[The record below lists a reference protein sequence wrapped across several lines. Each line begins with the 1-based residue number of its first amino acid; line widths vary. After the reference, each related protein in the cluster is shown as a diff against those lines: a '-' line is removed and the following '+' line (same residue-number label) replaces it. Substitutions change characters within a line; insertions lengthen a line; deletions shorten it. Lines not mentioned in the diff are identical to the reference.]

1 MRLSYTQTNEIDY
14 IPKLFRSRKSLIKM
28 ADIINTSSPPTKSPT
43 APPPLKFVLFQ
54 NLYLKPDS
62 WFIHIPFL
70 SYVVKK
76 IVNQFKENQNNVT
89 VPSFLSGAN

>member
-43 APPPLKFVLFQ
+43 APPPPQVCIIS
-54 NLYLKPDS
+54 KPLS
-62 WFIHIPFL
+62 KTRQLVHSYSLSFICC
-70 SYVVKK
+70 
-76 IVNQFKENQNNVT
+76 QENRE
-89 VPSFLSGAN
+89 PI

>member
-14 IPKLFRSRKSLIKM
+14 IPNLFRSRKSLLKM
-28 ADIINTSSPPTKSPT
+28 ADIINTSSPPQKPQQ
-43 APPPLKFVLFQ
+43 PPSQ
-54 NLYLKPDS
+54 NLYLKPDR

>member
-43 APPPLKFVLFQ
+43 APPPPQVCIIS
-54 NLYLKPDS
+54 KPLS
-62 WFIHIPFL
+62 KTRRFIHIPFL

-76 IVNQFKENQNNVT
+76 IVNQFKENQKNVT

>member
-28 ADIINTSSPPTKSPT
+28 ADIINTSSPPQKPQQ
-43 APPPLKFVLFQ
+43 PPLKFVLFQ
-54 NLYLKPDS
+54 NLYLKPDR